1 MKKNISKIIFSTS
14 VAASILFGVL
24 FFVLY
29 QKVGENMKKVE
40 DSTVGWGSVTG
51 KQSNA
56 LPLNRLIEELSKDKQ
71 LIDGHFADNSDI
83 VTFLDTLESLAPKT
97 GVKLEVDSVNS
108 KENNTKLQIGLKA
121 SGGFSSVYRF
131 LLLLEN
137 SPYELDF
144 LSVDFHKIQN
154 INIDNKK
161 SKESIWEGIFK
172 IQLISQKI

>member
-1 MKKNISKIIFSTS
+1 MKKNISKIIFSAS
-14 VAASILFGVL
+14 VASFIIFGVL

-29 QKVGENMKKVE
+29 QKVGENMRKVE
-40 DSTVGWGSVTG
+40 DSAAEWNSVVG
-51 KQSNA
+51 KQGNTFS
-56 LPLNRLIEELSKDKQ
+56 LNRMIEELSKNKE

-83 VTFLDTLESLAPKT
+83 VSFLDTLESLAPKT

-108 KENNTKLQIGLKA
+108 KEDNTKLQVGLKA
-121 SGGFSSVYRF
+121 LGSFSSVYRF

-144 LSVDFHKIQN
+144 LSVDFHKVQN
-154 INIDNKK
+154 INVDNKK
-161 SKESIWEGIFK
+161 IKESIWEGVFK